1 MSKVR
6 PRGGQSQPRKGSLPS
21 EGAQTVL
28 KTEEGIWVLTPH
40 VTDEETE
47 ARPEAALGINSRA
60 ENVPELGPRPSTLSF
75 RKRGS
80 HPASS

>member
-28 KTEEGIWVLTPH
+28 KTEEGIWVLTPCY
-40 VTDEETE
+40 
-47 ARPEAALGINSRA
+47 G
-60 ENVPELGPRPSTLSF
+60 
-75 RKRGS
+75 
-80 HPASS
+80 